1 MQKPH
6 PPVLLGNN
14 GPNNLKRAVRYAD
27 EWMPIVAR
35 QRTPLAESIATLN
48 RLAEEQG
55 REVLPVSAFGATP
68 NEEAIEE
75 LAAAGVHRCI
85 FSLPP
90 APAAEVLPLPD
101 RGARTASDEASRAAP
116 QAMHSVNGKRRV
128 ARWRGVAASTQSG
141 RGR

>member
-1 MQKPH
+1 MTPDATYL
-6 PPVLLGNN
+6 PLAGNVIY
-14 GPNNLKRAVRYAD
+14 PL
-27 EWMPIVAR
+27 
-35 QRTPLAESIATLN
+35 PLAEGGTL
-48 RLAEEQG
+48 LVDAGPDVEG
-55 REVLPVSAFGATP
+55 TWEVASAAVAPSEVRVVLITH
-68 NEEAIEE
+68 AHVDH
-75 LAAAGVHRCI
+75 AG
-85 FSLPP
+85 LPP